1 MAQTEARPYDRL
13 QAMLDYKSPYERW
26 KESEGLPTI
35 RGYFVE
41 NLMNVDLT
49 PWESR
54 NGLGVFI
61 NLEGTGGFND
71 SYVCEIPPGQ
81 SLTPVKHI
89 YEDSVFILKGR
100 GATTVWI
107 DENKKQTFEW
117 HERSYF
123 AVPPNAWYQHH
134 NVSGTEPARFVGM
147 TSAPRIIDSFK
158 SLDFVFNNPYVF
170 ADRFSGED
178 GYFQEKERPS
188 DKRPWATNFVADVM
202 AYNAMPNVV
211 DARAESSTGR
221 PSVNTT
227 QSFDMVNAT
236 MHSHSSSWP
245 IGTYKSG
252 HRHGPGI
259 HIVILRGQGYT
270 LMWQE
275 GKPVERIDWG
285 PGSMFVP
292 PEMWFHQHFNVGAEP
307 TLFLAIGWGSDKPKA
322 GGKQYLDVSAEE
334 GGDRILYQDEDPS
347 IHRDYEAALAKAG
360 VTCRMGEIH
369 PFCTQK

>member
-41 NLMNVDLT
+41 NLMNVELT

-170 ADRFSGED
+170 ADRFSEED

>member
-1 MAQTEARPYDRL
+1 MAQTEVEFDRIK
-13 QAMLDYKSPYERW
+13 AMREYKSPYERW

-35 RGYFVE
+35 RGYFIQ
-41 NLMNVDLT
+41 NLLDMALT

-54 NGLGVFI
+54 GGSGVFI

-81 SLTPVKHI
+81 SLNPVRHI
-89 YEDSVFILKGR
+89 YEDSIFILKGR

-107 DENKKQTFEW
+107 DPNKKQTFEW

-123 AVPPNAWYQHH
+123 AMPPNAWYQHH
-134 NVSGTEPARFVGM
+134 NLSGADPARFVGM

-170 ADRFSGED
+170 ADRFNSED
-178 GYFQEKERPS
+178 GYFQEKERPTG
-188 DKRPWATNFVADVM
+188 RGPWATNFVADVM
-202 AYNAMPNVV
+202 AHNAMPNTV
-211 DARAESSTGR
+211 DGRISGNKGR

-227 QSFDMVNAT
+227 QGFDMVNAT

-245 IGTYKSG
+245 VGTYKSG

-285 PGSMFVP
+285 PGSLFVP

-322 GGKQYLDVSAEE
+322 GGKQYLDVSTEE
-334 GGDRILYQDEDPS
+334 GGDRILYQDEDPAF
-347 IHRDYEAALAKAG
+347 HRDYEAALARSG

>member
-1 MAQTEARPYDRL
+1 MAQVEAQPSDRL
-13 QAMLDYKSPYERW
+13 QAMLEYRSPYERW
-26 KESEGLPTI
+26 KASEGLETI
-35 RGYFVE
+35 RGYFIP
-41 NLMNVDLT
+41 NLLKVDLT

-54 NGLGVFI
+54 GGSGVFI

-71 SYVCEIPPGQ
+71 SYVYELAPKESSI
-81 SLTPVKHI
+81 PVKHI
-89 YEDSVFILKGR
+89 YEDSIFILKGQ

-107 DENKKQTFEW
+107 DPRKKQTFEW

-123 AVPPNAWYQHH
+123 AIPPNAWFQHH
-134 NVSGTEPARFVGM
+134 NLSGTEPARYVGM

-170 ADRFSGED
+170 ADRFSSED
-178 GYFQEKERPS
+178 GYFQEKERPAS
-188 DKRPWATNFVADVM
+188 KRPWATNFVADVM

-211 DARAESSTGR
+211 DAARQSVGGR

-227 QSFDMVNAT
+227 QSFDMVNST

-245 IGTYKSG
+245 VGTYKAA

-259 HIVILRGQGYT
+259 HIVILRGTGYT
-270 LMWQE
+270 LMRQE
-275 GKPVERIDWG
+275 GKPIERIDWG

-292 PEMWFHQHFNVGAEP
+292 PEMWFHQHFNAGDEP

-322 GGKQYLDVSAEE
+322 GGRQYLDLSTDE
-334 GGDRILYQDEDPS
+334 GGDRILYQDEDPD
-347 IHRDYEAALAKAG
+347 IHRDYEAALAKSG

-369 PFCTQK
+369 PFCSQK